1 MSTVTGGQGNIVT
14 NGLVL
19 NLDAANPRSYPQP
32 YNGTV
37 WQNIAPVSSS
47 LSGSLINGPTYNASN
62 GGSIVFDGS
71 NDFVQI
77 PAINVGLNFTVCI
90 WARPN
95 LTSRQLLFSNSY
107 RYFTNE
113 GFLFNIGNNGT
124 DIFLSIGQDQEVAVS
139 TTGYVS
145 ANTWFYGCATF
156 NGTTARLFVNG
167 LETLYVSQAGSIS
180 TILYNTNPA
189 YLGRWLLNGTT
200 TYDLFS
206 GRIGITQLYNR
217 ALSSQEVLQNFN
229 ATRARFGI

>member
-1 MSTVTGGQGNIVT
+1 MAFNFSPKIVT
-14 NGLVL
+14 SGLVL
-19 NLDAANPRSYPQP
+19 YLDAANTRSYPGSGTAWNDLTV
-32 YNGTV
+32 NGNNGVLT
-37 WQNIAPVSSS
+37 
-47 LSGSLINGPTYNASN
+47 NGPTFNSSN

-167 LETLYVSQAGSIS
+167 LETLYSTQSGSIS

-217 ALSSQEVLQNFN
+217 TLSATEVLQNYN
-229 ATRARFGI
+229 ATKNRYNIL